1 MTGKGLLKVISL
13 KGEKGLIFGSI
24 ELRRSM
30 LNERYFFTEQF
41 EVPTG
46 QVNATLSGITG
57 VTDVMFPGRIFTKYE
72 VITCLHK
79 NKLLK

>member
-13 KGEKGLIFGSI
+13 GGHELTFKNI
-24 ELRRSM
+24 ELRRSV

-41 EVPTG
+41 DVYTG
-46 QVNATLSGITG
+46 QVNATLNGITG
-57 VTDVMFPGRIFTKYE
+57 VTDVMFRGRIYTKYE
-72 VITCLHK
+72 VITYLHK